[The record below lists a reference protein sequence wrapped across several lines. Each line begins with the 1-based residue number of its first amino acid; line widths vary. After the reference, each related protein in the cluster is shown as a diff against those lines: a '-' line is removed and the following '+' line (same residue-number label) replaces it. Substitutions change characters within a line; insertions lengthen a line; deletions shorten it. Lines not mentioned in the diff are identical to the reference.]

1 MSKSL
6 YDRLDDDDSL
16 SDQDKRDIYR
26 SLVNSNDDNDHE
38 SRAMY
43 ANAD

>member
-1 MSKSL
+1 MIMNNMAKSL

-26 SLVNSNDDNDHE
+26 SNCTDDDD
-38 SRAMY
+38 Y
-43 ANAD
+43 DY